1 MSVIKSQ
8 IEHNFLGVAV
18 LCVGS
23 MACGTDVPGSDV
35 DLTVIVP
42 PDQVLEAG
50 GERNFLTSIL
60 YFLTLM
66 STDEKSEQALAGTK
80 IGSVEML
87 TKTNNPI
94 IRIEIN
100 GTQADISVNKLAACA
115 STAFLCNIFRRQNSS
130 PLINE
135 RGFLGSCIK
144 AIKSWAMQ
152 ESAKYVDKP
161 VIGSSNNM
169 FSSYCYSIMVLAL
182 FSHETPT
189 NLAEFFEEFFK
200 YYAEFDWERQCL
212 TVKGAVAHGM
222 LQTGPGR
229 RGDPD
234 PAAASPVTNFDSH
247 IDQELYLY
255 KDFGMRVMEGSSWI
269 HVKGANIQDPINFGN
284 NISKSV
290 SEGNLKTTLLAFK
303 FGLQHLALIKKY
315 GASTREEG
323 DICSKKGAPTAPWE
337 LSKHFPF
344 LWPSFLNEDPSR
356 LAQDREPQTKYNEFK
371 EFVNMQGSSP
381 VNQTNEDIAPP
392 PDAHM
397 CPFSRKKIT
406 GKVKQEEH
414 LQSRHWVT
422 LSFLPTS
429 SFHEILYRDKT
440 FAKDAPHYSTA
451 DVCPMFLVDDG
462 NFLDRQSSEDLE
474 LGPPQEEWG
483 AGFVN
488 GGLTMFMQKEG
499 GSRMS
504 RRRNRKRLDSNGNLD
519 TSSSIGTI
527 DSLDM
532 EGLQVWDRM
541 GSEVGDDYGTE
552 QPDEHHYES
561 NGAHTPQ
568 ANGKQL
574 LAAPSGDGLEYE
586 DYTARRKSLGAKAKD
601 EPKKAQPA
609 SRVPTNTS
617 PAMSWADR
625 ANPYAERKAPTSA
638 EITISGVIIRA
649 RLISQEFQEVVDPE
663 LKSREAERQTAKGN
677 GNDGWFKDTKKR
689 IMWVLNVNDHNYN
702 IVLFHSTISGKKS
715 ISINGTCLAVKS
727 KALVDFGGQFK
738 FKLGWIK
745 IIVSCESRL
754 SGNFKYKLLM
764 EGLKEP
770 ILVC

>member
-1 MSVIKSQ
+1 
-8 IEHNFLGVAV
+8 
-18 LCVGS
+18 
-23 MACGTDVPGSDV
+23 
-35 DLTVIVP
+35 
-42 PDQVLEAG
+42 
-50 GERNFLTSIL
+50 
-60 YFLTLM
+60 
-66 STDEKSEQALAGTK
+66 
-80 IGSVEML
+80 
-87 TKTNNPI
+87 
-94 IRIEIN
+94 
-100 GTQADISVNKLAACA
+100 
-115 STAFLCNIFRRQNSS
+115 
-130 PLINE
+130 
-135 RGFLGSCIK
+135 
-144 AIKSWAMQ
+144 
-152 ESAKYVDKP
+152 
-161 VIGSSNNM
+161 
-169 FSSYCYSIMVLAL
+169 
-182 FSHETPT
+182 
-189 NLAEFFEEFFK
+189 
-200 YYAEFDWERQCL
+200 
-212 TVKGAVAHGM
+212 
-222 LQTGPGR
+222 
-229 RGDPD
+229 
-234 PAAASPVTNFDSH
+234 
-247 IDQELYLY
+247 
-255 KDFGMRVMEGSSWI
+255 
-269 HVKGANIQDPINFGN
+269 
-284 NISKSV
+284 
-290 SEGNLKTTLLAFK
+290 
-303 FGLQHLALIKKY
+303 
-315 GASTREEG
+315 
-323 DICSKKGAPTAPWE
+323 
-337 LSKHFPF
+337 
-344 LWPSFLNEDPSR
+344 
-356 LAQDREPQTKYNEFK
+356 
-371 EFVNMQGSSP
+371 MQGSSP

-392 PDAHM
+392 TDAHM
-397 CPFSRKKIT
+397 CPFSGKKIM

-451 DVCPMFLVDDG
+451 DACPMFLVDDG

-499 GSRMS
+499 GVGKFSILELAPPSPQASNPTDKKSFLQSAITPPTTPKNGLSGLTVDTTPRGRIDSFNSDNSPSTPMTPQQGMGTKRRRNRNRKKRLPPSLPNGQEAKEGGPRQRLTHEDLFINIKMLIHVCRLAGHPHVFSVFRDEELTLGTKYSATGSRMS
-504 RRRNRKRLDSNGNLD
+504 RRKNRKRLDSNGNLD

-527 DSLDM
+527 DSLDID
-532 EGLQVWDRM
+532 GLQVWDRM
-541 GSEVGDDYGTE
+541 GSEVGDDYDTE
-552 QPDEHHYES
+552 QPGKHHYEN

-601 EPKKAQPA
+601 EPKKAQAA
-609 SRVPTNTS
+609 SRVPMNTS

-663 LKSREAERQTAKGN
+663 LKSREAQKQIAKGN
-677 GNDGWFKDTKKR
+677 DNDGWFKDTKKR

-745 IIVSCESRL
+745 MIISCESRL
-754 SGNFKYKLLM
+754 SGNFKYKVT
-764 EGLKEP
+764 GGRGGGGWGGVKRNGN
-770 ILVC
+770 